1 MLQLVGVGALRRS
14 ETKEYD
20 CFLSHNWQNR
30 GENNNENHEKV
41 RLINEKLKDKG
52 RLHTWFDH
60 DRFDHLT
67 YSYLLA
73 YLLTHS
79 YFLTHP
85 LLLTHSYFLTHSLL
99 LTHSII
105 LFFIRVLGDV
115 REEMLEGIDKSKI
128 ILIFITE
135 TYQMKL
141 KNNSDAC
148 R

>member
-1 MLQLVGVGALRRS
+1 LLQLVAVGALRRS

-60 DRFDHLT
+60 DRFDYLTHSLTLT
-67 YSYLLA
+67 YLLT

-79 YFLTHP
+79 
-85 LLLTHSYFLTHSLL
+85 LTHSLSN
-99 LTHSII
+99 SI
-105 LFFIRVLGDV
+105 F
-115 REEMLEGIDKSKI
+115 
-128 ILIFITE
+128 
-135 TYQMKL
+135 
-141 KNNSDAC
+141 
-148 R
+148 